1 MSLVNPRKAAADIL
15 YRVYKNNAYLN
26 VEMNKTRKENSFSDM
41 DLKLIN
47 EITHGVIKNKIFL
60 DYIIEKNSKIKFKK
74 IAPYVV
80 CVLECGL
87 YQIMFTDK
95 IPQSAAVN
103 ESVKIIKNSKLYKS
117 AGFVNAILR
126 NAARG
131 ANNLELPQDNAKKLS
146 LVFSYPEWIVKNW
159 LNEFGEDF
167 TYELLIAFNE
177 KSDLFLRCNKLKTT
191 PSKLKEML
199 NKQNINV
206 NTYKSVLCP
215 ELDCMLTCNE
225 LGGIEKMPEY
235 INGLFYVQ
243 DAAAALTVEAL
254 SPDEGDTIIDMCA
267 APGGKCTYMAEKM
280 NNNGVVYAFD
290 IYEHK
295 LDKINANAKRLGI
308 DIIKTQI
315 SDGTVFNKNFEKA
328 ADKVLVDAPCT
339 GLGILKR
346 KPDIKYM
353 RKCEDIEKLAD
364 LSLKILD
371 NAAKYV
377 KCGGIL
383 VFSTCT
389 VEPAENECNIKR
401 FLKKHSEFCL
411 ETISEIKKPNN
422 GYITLYP
429 NTDGTDGF
437 FICKMRKNAL

>member
-1 MSLVNPRKAAADIL
+1 
-15 YRVYKNNAYLN
+15 
-26 VEMNKTRKENSFSDM
+26 
-41 DLKLIN
+41 
-47 EITHGVIKNKIFL
+47 
-60 DYIIEKNSKIKFKK
+60 
-74 IAPYVV
+74 
-80 CVLECGL
+80 
-87 YQIMFTDK
+87 
-95 IPQSAAVN
+95 
-103 ESVKIIKNSKLYKS
+103 
-117 AGFVNAILR
+117 
-126 NAARG
+126 
-131 ANNLELPQDNAKKLS
+131 
-146 LVFSYPEWIVKNW
+146 
-159 LNEFGEDF
+159 
-167 TYELLIAFNE
+167 
-177 KSDLFLRCNKLKTT
+177 
-191 PSKLKEML
+191 
-199 NKQNINV
+199 
-206 NTYKSVLCP
+206 
-215 ELDCMLTCNE
+215 
-225 LGGIEKMPEY
+225 MPEY

-377 KCGGIL
+377 KCGGVL

-389 VEPAENECNIKR
+389 VEPVENECNIKR